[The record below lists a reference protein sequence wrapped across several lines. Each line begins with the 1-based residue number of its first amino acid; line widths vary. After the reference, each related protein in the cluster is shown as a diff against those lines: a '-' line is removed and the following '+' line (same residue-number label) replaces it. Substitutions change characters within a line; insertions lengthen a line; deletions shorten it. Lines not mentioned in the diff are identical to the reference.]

1 MKGGC
6 DQTGGMGRDRPQI
19 IGSNN
24 KVVPKSGAGV
34 ARDLAMLVHRRG
46 RDCHCWVGGGK
57 FDKTTPVIVA
67 HYGKHLPPTFM
78 AIDRFVFKIGYRVAF
93 FCHPYS
99 EWLNKDIEIVP
110 GGWHLTEVFS
120 VLKSL
125 RRCCLTRGCLE
136 KIASE
141 VVAFKAVASEA
152 AASRKVASEVIA

>member
-1 MKGGC
+1 MIWGVVSK
-6 DQTGGMGRDRPQI
+6 TTTFLKMGEN
-19 IGSNN
+19 S
-24 KVVPKSGAGV
+24 
-34 ARDLAMLVHRRG
+34 HRRVTEN
-46 RDCHCWVGGGK
+46 RLYQKSYCY
-57 FDKTTPVIVA
+57 I
-67 HYGKHLPPTFM
+67 L
-78 AIDRFVFKIGYRVAF
+78 IAF

-120 VLKSL
+120 VLTSL